1 MLFSLKNEQEIA
13 GFSKAGRLAAEA
25 LDKLCR
31 AAVPGTTTAELDRMA
46 RGICEEQG
54 TSPVFLGYRDFPAAI
69 CASVDDALVHGI
81 PNGRILA
88 EGDLLSIDI
97 GVDLDGF
104 IGDNAWTVQVGGT
117 GDALDADLIECCA
130 ASLDAGIAAALP
142 GRMLSDVSRAM
153 YDVVKQSR
161 FRMVS
166 DYGGHG
172 IERGRL
178 HGEPFVSNVPVLGR
192 EDVELRPGMVLALE
206 PMVVSGKDARGKTD
220 PDGWTIRVADGKAV
234 HCEKTIAVT
243 QDGPVVLTKKEI
255 G

>member
-1 MLFSLKNEQEIA
+1 MLFLLKNEREIA

-31 AAVPGTTTAELDRMA
+31 AAVPGITTAGLDRLA
-46 RGICEEQG
+46 RKICEEQG
-54 TSPVFLGYRDFPAAI
+54 TEPVFLGYRGFPAAI

-81 PNGRILA
+81 PDENPLKQ
-88 EGDLLSIDI
+88 GDLLSIDI
-97 GVDLDGF
+97 GVDFDGF
-104 IGDNAWTVQVGGT
+104 IGDNAWTVLVGGA
-117 GDALDADLIECCA
+117 GDAADAALIECCA
-130 ASLDAGIAAALP
+130 ASLEAGISAAFP

-153 YDVVKQSR
+153 SDVVGRSG

-178 HGEPFVSNVPVLGR
+178 HGEPFVSNVPVLGK

-206 PMVVSGKDARGKTD
+206 PMVVSGKDARGKVG

-243 QDGPVVLTKKEI
+243 EDGPVVLTRKEI
-255 G
+255 E